1 MVNTYSLN
9 IDTIYDKLTRMA
21 AKTLDYPVVILSFVD
36 DGNVSLGSVYGLNP
50 AEINYTYGNYPE
62 SLVLENFD
70 VTFYA
75 AAPLVSKDGVL
86 MGNFCLLDNQQGFL
100 TCEKEELLKDYAA
113 LAMAYR
119 ETSLAAEQ
127 AIAYQKQLLQIAA
140 HDLKNPL
147 TTIPVRADLI
157 KLKKHDPEVVDRMC
171 DQIKQAGLIM
181 TRTIDELLSAAS
193 FDAGKL
199 SLYTFKLDF
208 AAIVTQTVEANEALA
223 THKGQRIDL
232 YIESRPA
239 VIADEQR
246 LIEVVD
252 NLINNAVKYSPKG
265 EVITVTVTQKNNK
278 AVMHV
283 RDNGPGLTAED
294 KRKMFL
300 PYSKLSAHPTGNEK
314 STGLGL
320 SIVKQLVEAHHG
332 RVWAESD
339 GIGKGSSFFV
349 EIPSFTS

>member
-1 MVNTYSLN
+1 MVNTYSL
-9 IDTIYDKLTRMA
+9 ITDTMYDKLTRMA
-21 AKTLDYPVVILSFVD
+21 AKTLDYPVVILSFLD
-36 DGNVSLGSVYGLNP
+36 AGCVSLKSIYGID
-50 AEINYTYGNYPE
+50 AADIHYTQENYPE
-62 SLVLENFD
+62 SLFFKNFD
-70 VTFYA
+70 VKFYA

-100 TCEKEELLKDYAA
+100 SSEKEELLNDFAA
-113 LAMAYR
+113 MAMAYR

-127 AIAYQKQLLQIAA
+127 AVAYQKQLLQIAA

-157 KLKKHDPEVVDRMC
+157 KLKKHDPDAVDRMC

-208 AAIVTQTVEANEALA
+208 AAIVSQTVEANEALA
-223 THKGQRIDL
+223 TNKGQRIDL

-265 EVITVTVTQKNNK
+265 EVITVTVTEKDNK

-283 RDNGPGLTAED
+283 QDNGPGLTAED
-294 KRKMFL
+294 KSRMFL

-332 RVWAESD
+332 KVWAESD

-349 EIPSFTS
+349 EIPSFIS